1 MSNSIG
7 SQFVVTSF
15 GESHGR
21 CVGVVVDGC
30 PAGLPIG
37 IDEIQAEVDR
47 RKPQSS
53 AGGTGRREEDRV
65 EVLSGILNGA
75 STGAPVCMLAWNKD
89 ADSSAYEEV
98 ISAPRPG
105 HADYTAFLKYGK
117 YNDFRGG
124 GRFSGRITAGFVMA
138 GAIARK
144 LLALS
149 GVEIIAHTLQIGDI
163 RAAPHP
169 SDITRKNVD
178 KSAVRCADTAA
189 AAKMIRLIKDVQKQ
203 ADSIGGIVEVL
214 ALNVPAGLGEPVFDT
229 LEGELSKAFFAIPAA
244 RGVEFGAGFAAAA
257 MQGSQHN
264 DLFSLSGKKLV
275 TLTNNAGGISGGL
288 SNGMPIVARVAFK
301 PTASI
306 GKSQVTVDL
315 KTGRKVD
322 LSIRG
327 RHDSCIVPRAAPVVE
342 AMAAL
347 VLCDFALR
355 AGIIGRIIT

>member
-1 MSNSIG
+1 MGNSLG
-7 SQFVVTSF
+7 TRFVVTSF

-37 IDEIQAEVDR
+37 LDEIQSEVDR

-65 EVLSGILNGA
+65 EVLSGILNGT
-75 STGAPVCMLAWNKD
+75 STGAPICMLAWNKD
-89 ADSSAYEEV
+89 ADSSAYGEV
-98 ISAPRPG
+98 IQTPRPG

-144 LLALS
+144 LLSLH
-149 GVEIIAHTLQIGDI
+149 GIEIIAHTLQIGEI
-163 RAAPHP
+163 KAGPHP
-169 SDITRKNVD
+169 ADITRKNID
-178 KSAVRCADTAA
+178 RNAVRCADPA
-189 AAKMIRLIKDVQKQ
+189 AAKKMIKLIQTVQEE
-203 ADSIGGIVEVL
+203 ADSIGGVVEVL
-214 ALNVPAGLGEPVFDT
+214 ALNVPGGLGEPVFDT

-244 RGVEFGAGFAAAA
+244 RGVEFGTGFGAAA
-257 MQGSQHN
+257 MRGSQHN
-264 DLFSLSGKKLV
+264 DLFSMMNKKLV
-275 TLTNNAGGISGGL
+275 TLTNHAGGISGGL
-288 SNGMPIVARVAFK
+288 SNGMPITVRVAFK

-306 GKSQVTVDL
+306 GKSQKTVNVA
-315 KTGRKVD
+315 TGKRVD
-322 LSIRG
+322 LSLKG
-327 RHDSCIVPRAAPVVE
+327 RHDSCIVPRAVPVVE
-342 AMAAL
+342 AMMAV

-355 AGIIGRIIT
+355 SGITGRIIS

>member
-1 MSNSIG
+1 MGNSVG

-65 EVLSGILNGA
+65 EVLSGILNGT
-75 STGAPVCMLAWNKD
+75 STGAPICMLAWNKD
-89 ADSSAYEEV
+89 ADSSAYEEIV
-98 ISAPRPG
+98 NTPRPG

-117 YNDFRGG
+117 YTDFRGG

-149 GVEIIAHTLQIGDI
+149 GIEIIAHTLQVGDI
-163 RAAPHP
+163 KAGPHL

-178 KSAVRCADTAA
+178 KSPVRCADKAA
-189 AAKMIRLIKDVQKQ
+189 AGEMIRLIKEVQKQ

-214 ALNVPAGLGEPVFDT
+214 AFNVPGGLGEPVFDT
-229 LEGELSKAFFAIPAA
+229 LEGELSKAFFAIPAT
-244 RGVEFGAGFAAAA
+244 RGVEFGSGFTAAA
-257 MQGSQHN
+257 MKGSQHN
-264 DLFSLSGKKLV
+264 DLFSMRDKKLV
-275 TLTNNAGGISGGL
+275 TLTNHAGGISGGM

-306 GKSQVTVDL
+306 GKTQRTVDL
-315 KTGRKVD
+315 KTGKKVD
-322 LSIRG
+322 LSVKG
-327 RHDSCIVPRAAPVVE
+327 RHDSCIVPRAVPVVE
-342 AMAAL
+342 AMTAV

>member
-1 MSNSIG
+1 MGNSLG
-7 SQFVVTSF
+7 AKFVVTSF

-21 CVGVVVDGC
+21 CVGVVIDGC

-37 IDEIQAEVDR
+37 LDEIQAEVDR

-65 EVLSGILNGA
+65 EVLSGILNGT
-75 STGAPVCMLAWNKD
+75 STGAPICLLAWNKD
-89 ADSSAYEEV
+89 ADSSAYGEV
-98 ISAPRPG
+98 ISIPRPG

-144 LLALS
+144 LLSLH

-163 RAAPHP
+163 KASPHP
-169 SDITRKNVD
+169 ADITRRTID
-178 KSAVRCADTAA
+178 RSTVRCADPAA
-189 AAKMIRLIKDVQKQ
+189 AQKMIKLIQSVQKE
-203 ADSIGGIVEVL
+203 ADSVGGTVEVL
-214 ALNVPAGLGEPVFDT
+214 ALNVPGGLGEPIFDT
-229 LEGELSKAFFAIPAA
+229 LEGDLSKAFFAIPAA
-244 RGVEFGAGFAAAA
+244 RGVEFGAGFGAAA
-257 MQGSQHN
+257 MRGSQHN
-264 DLFSLSGKKLV
+264 DLFSMKNRKLV
-275 TLTNNAGGISGGL
+275 TLTNHAGGISGGL

-306 GKSQVTVDL
+306 GKSQKTINI
-315 KTGRKVD
+315 KTGKSVD
-322 LSIRG
+322 LSVKG

-342 AMAAL
+342 AMMAI
-347 VLCDFALR
+347 VLCDFAQR
-355 AGIIGRIIT
+355 AGLIGRIVS

>member
-7 SQFVVTSF
+7 GQFVITSF

-21 CVGVVVDGC
+21 CVGVVVDSC

-65 EVLSGILNGA
+65 EILSGILRGTT
-75 STGAPVCMLAWNKD
+75 TGAPICMLAWNGD
-89 ADSSAYEEV
+89 ADSRAYSEV
-98 ISAPRPG
+98 INTPRPG

-144 LLALS
+144 LLVLS
-149 GVEIIAHTLQIGDI
+149 GIEIIAHTVQIGDV
-163 RAAPHP
+163 RANPHP
-169 SDITRKNVD
+169 SDITRENVD
-178 KSAVRCADTAA
+178 KSPVRCADTTA
-189 AAKMIRLIKDVQKQ
+189 AAKMVRLIKTMQKE

-214 ALNVPAGLGEPVFDT
+214 AFNVPGGLGEPVFDT
-229 LEGELSKAFFAIPAA
+229 LEGELSKAFFAIPAV

-264 DLFSLSGKKLV
+264 DLFSMSGKKPV

-306 GKSQVTVDL
+306 GKTQRTVDL
-315 KTGRKVD
+315 KTGKKVD
-322 LSIRG
+322 LSVKG

-342 AMAAL
+342 AMTAA

>member
-1 MSNSIG
+1 MGNSIG

-37 IDEIQAEVDR
+37 IEEIQAEVDR

-75 STGAPVCMLAWNKD
+75 TTGAPICMLAWNKD
-89 ADSSAYEEV
+89 ADSSAYDE
-98 ISAPRPG
+98 IINTPRPG

-144 LLALS
+144 LLSLS
-149 GVEIIAHTLQIGDI
+149 GIEITAHTVQIGDI
-163 RAAPHP
+163 KATPHP
-169 SDITRKNVD
+169 AEITREKIYRNP
-178 KSAVRCADTAA
+178 VRCADRAA
-189 AAKMIRLIKDVQKQ
+189 AAGMLQLIKKVQKR
-203 ADSIGGIVEVL
+203 ADSIGGTVEVL
-214 ALNVPAGLGEPVFDT
+214 AFNVPGGLGEPVFDT

-257 MQGSQHN
+257 MQGSEHN

-275 TLTNNAGGISGGL
+275 TLTNNAGGVSGGL

-306 GKSQVTVDL
+306 GKSQRTVDL
-315 KTGRKVD
+315 KTGKKVD
-322 LSIRG
+322 LSVRG
-327 RHDSCIVPRAAPVVE
+327 RHDSCIVPRAVPVVE

-355 AGIIGRIIT
+355 AGAIGRIIK

>member
-1 MSNSIG
+1 MGNSIG

-37 IDEIQAEVDR
+37 VDEIQAEVDR

-53 AGGTGRREEDRV
+53 AGGTDRREEDRV
-65 EVLSGILNGA
+65 EILSGILNGA
-75 STGAPVCMLAWNKD
+75 STGAPICMLAWNSD
-89 ADSSAYEEV
+89 ADSSAYGKT
-98 ISAPRPG
+98 INTPRPG

-117 YNDFRGG
+117 HNDFRGG

-144 LLALS
+144 LLALT
-149 GVEIIAHTLQIGDI
+149 GAEITAHTVQIGDI
-163 RAAPHP
+163 RATPHP

-178 KSAVRCADTAA
+178 KSPVRCADSAA
-189 AAKMIRLIKDVQKQ
+189 AQKIMRLIKEVQKEG
-203 ADSIGGIVEVL
+203 DSIGGIVEVL
-214 ALNVPAGLGEPVFDT
+214 ACNVPGGLGEPVFDT
-229 LEGELSKAFFAIPAA
+229 LEGELSKAFFAIPAV
-244 RGVEFGAGFAAAA
+244 RGVEFGAGFGAAA
-257 MQGSQHN
+257 MKGSRHN
-264 DLFSLSGKKLV
+264 DLFSMSGKKLV

-288 SNGMPIVARVAFK
+288 SNGMPVVARIAFK

-306 GKSQVTVDL
+306 GKSQRTVDL
-315 KTGRKVD
+315 KTGKKID
-322 LSIRG
+322 LSIKG
-327 RHDSCIVPRAAPVVE
+327 RHDSCIVPRAVPVVE
-342 AMAAL
+342 AMTAV

-355 AGIIGRIIT
+355 AGIIGRIIA

>member
-7 SQFVVTSF
+7 TQFVVTSF

-21 CVGVVVDGC
+21 CIGVVIDGC

-37 IDEIQAEVDR
+37 LDEIQAEVDR

-65 EVLSGILNGA
+65 EVLSGILNSK
-75 STGAPVCMLAWNKD
+75 STGAPICLLAWNKD
-89 ADSSAYEEV
+89 ADSSAYGEV
-98 ISAPRPG
+98 ISTPRPG

-144 LLALS
+144 LLSLH

-163 RAAPHP
+163 KASPHP
-169 SDITRKNVD
+169 ADITRSKIDGN
-178 KSAVRCADTAA
+178 AVRCADPAA
-189 AAKMIRLIKDVQKQ
+189 AQKMMKLIQAVQKE
-203 ADSIGGIVEVL
+203 ADSIGGTVEVL
-214 ALNVPAGLGEPVFDT
+214 ARNVPGGLGEPVFDT

-244 RGVEFGAGFAAAA
+244 RGVEFGAGFGAAL
-257 MQGSQHN
+257 MRGSQHN
-264 DLFSLSGKKLV
+264 DLFSMRNKKLV
-275 TLTNNAGGISGGL
+275 TLTNHAGGVSGGL
-288 SNGMPIVARVAFK
+288 SNGMPIIARVAFK

-306 GKSQVTVDL
+306 GKSQ
-315 KTGRKVD
+315 KTININTGKRVD
-322 LSIRG
+322 LSMQG
-327 RHDSCIVPRAAPVVE
+327 RHDSCIVPRAVPVVE
-342 AMAAL
+342 AMMAV
-347 VLCDFALR
+347 VLCDFGQR
-355 AGIIGRIIT
+355 AGLIGRKIS

>member
-1 MSNSIG
+1 MGNSIG

-15 GESHGR
+15 GESHGK

-37 IDEIQAEVDR
+37 VEEIQAEVDR
-47 RKPQSS
+47 RKPRSS
-53 AGGTGRREEDRV
+53 AGGTARREEDRV
-65 EVLSGILNGA
+65 EILSGILNGT
-75 STGAPVCMLAWNKD
+75 STGAPICMLAWNRD
-89 ADSSAYEEV
+89 ADSSAYEE
-98 ISAPRPG
+98 IINTPRPG
-105 HADYTAFLKYGK
+105 HADYTAFLKYGR

-138 GAIARK
+138 GAVARK

-149 GVEIIAHTLQIGDI
+149 GIEIIAHTLQIGDI

-169 SDITRKNVD
+169 SDITRKTVE

-189 AAKMIRLIKDVQKQ
+189 SAKMIRLIKEVQKGS
-203 ADSIGGIVEVL
+203 DSIGGIVEVL
-214 ALNVPAGLGEPVFDT
+214 ALNVPGGLGEPVFDT
-229 LEGELSKAFFAIPAA
+229 LEGELSKAFFTIPAA
-244 RGVEFGAGFAAAA
+244 RGVEFGAGFTAAA
-257 MQGSQHN
+257 MKGSQHN
-264 DLFSLSGKKLV
+264 DLFSMRDKKLV
-275 TLTNNAGGISGGL
+275 TLTNHAGGISGGL

-315 KTGRKVD
+315 KTGKKVN
-322 LSIRG
+322 LSVRG
-327 RHDSCIVPRAAPVVE
+327 RHDSCIVPRAVPVVE
-342 AMAAL
+342 AMTAL

-355 AGIIGRIIT
+355 AGTIARVIT

>member
-1 MSNSIG
+1 MGNSIG

-65 EVLSGILNGA
+65 EVLSGILNGT
-75 STGAPVCMLAWNKD
+75 STGAPICMLAWNKD
-89 ADSSAYEEV
+89 ADSSAYEEIV
-98 ISAPRPG
+98 NTPRPG
-105 HADYTAFLKYGK
+105 HADYTAFLKYGR
-117 YNDFRGG
+117 YTDFRGG

-149 GVEIIAHTLQIGDI
+149 GIEIIAHTLQVGDI
-163 RAAPHP
+163 KAGPHP

-178 KSAVRCADTAA
+178 KSPVRCADNAA
-189 AAKMIRLIKDVQKQ
+189 AAEMIRLIKEVQRQ

-214 ALNVPAGLGEPVFDT
+214 AFNVPGGLGEPVFDT
-229 LEGELSKAFFAIPAA
+229 LEGELSKAFFAIPAT
-244 RGVEFGAGFAAAA
+244 RGVEFGSGFTAAA
-257 MQGSQHN
+257 MKGSQHN
-264 DLFSLSGKKLV
+264 DLFSMRDKKLV
-275 TLTNNAGGISGGL
+275 TLTNHAGGISGGM
-288 SNGMPIVARVAFK
+288 SNGMPIIARVAFK

-306 GKSQVTVDL
+306 GKTQRTIDL
-315 KTGRKVD
+315 KTGKKVD
-322 LSIRG
+322 LSVRG
-327 RHDSCIVPRAAPVVE
+327 RHDSCIVPRAVPVVE
-342 AMAAL
+342 AMTAV